1 MRERERESERKMSKF
16 VSPMNNGSGHRIV
29 EKGWVFWSQKYE
41 FSIHGLNESYK
52 NSWKVRIMPHVLQDK
67 FPFSKITL
75 HTGDRQVSSY
85 VTQVSVPGSER

>member
-1 MRERERESERKMSKF
+1 M
-16 VSPMNNGSGHRIV
+16 

-41 FSIHGLNESYK
+41 SAFHGLNENYK

-67 FPFSKITL
+67 FPFSKIIL

-85 VTQVSVPGSER
+85 LTQVSVPGSER